1 MNLTFFVFVF
11 AIERVVQI
19 CQDINRPRV
28 ILPNLPAS
36 PRVSGTLV
44 FFCNTRNS
52 VALALHTQEGI
63 QLTLIYL
70 CCLRGVKTRH
80 MFFFLSNTS
89 RCNYEYMYKIDM

>member
-36 PRVSGTLV
+36 PRVSGTLG
-44 FFCNTRNS
+44 FFAT
-52 VALALHTQEGI
+52 LEI
-63 QLTLIYL
+63 Q
-70 CCLRGVKTRH
+70 
-80 MFFFLSNTS
+80 
-89 RCNYEYMYKIDM
+89 